1 MGVLLYFLHDESPG
15 QKRTRQLIDSAADVV
30 IDARRFVTSPLLRP
44 IRRRAMNIMRDAG
57 LLAVQTASRI

>member
-1 MGVLLYFLHDESPG
+1 
-15 QKRTRQLIDSAADVV
+15 
-30 IDARRFVTSPLLRP
+30 VTSPLLRP